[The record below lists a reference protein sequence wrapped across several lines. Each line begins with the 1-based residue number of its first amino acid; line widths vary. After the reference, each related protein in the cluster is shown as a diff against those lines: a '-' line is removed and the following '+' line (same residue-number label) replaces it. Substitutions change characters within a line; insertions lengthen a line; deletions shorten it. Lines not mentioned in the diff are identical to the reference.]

1 MKLLLLSTYFP
12 PEIGSASH
20 LFHDMGREFVKRG
33 HDVTVVTGYPTY
45 NIDEKTLD
53 KRYQTGLWMREE
65 MGGMTIVRARL
76 FRVPRAVPWLRGLQQ
91 VSGSFVSFFAG
102 WFLAKRADMVLI
114 YSPPLFLGLSGL
126 ALRLVTRAKVILNV
140 QDLFPQAAID
150 LGVLRSGFLIG
161 ALRAMESFIYK
172 RVDTVTVHSSGN
184 KDHVMAHGGKN
195 ERTHVVPN
203 VVDTDAVQPGPRMNA
218 FRKEH
223 GIPES
228 EIVVSFAGVLGYS
241 QDLDTVIDA
250 ARSLASIPEVKIYI
264 VGEGVEKERLI
275 AKAGNAPNI
284 RFLPMLPKEQYVDL
298 LHASDIC
305 LATLRSQVKTPVVPS
320 KILSIMAAGRPV
332 VAGMPLE
339 GDAPQIVTDA
349 ACGMCVAPEDPAAL
363 AAAIS
368 SLSADV
374 RLRQEMGVSGRSY
387 VESHYS
393 LSVCTA
399 LYDGIF
405 AGLKAGR

>member
-33 HDVTVVTGYPTY
+33 HQVTVVTGYPTY
-45 NIDEKTLD
+45 NIDEKTLE
-53 KRYQTGLWMREE
+53 KKYQTGLWMREDI
-65 MGGMTIVRARL
+65 GGMTVVRARL

-91 VSGSFVSFFAG
+91 VSGSFVSFLAG
-102 WFLAKRADMVLI
+102 WFLAAKADAVLI
-114 YSPPLFLGLSGL
+114 YSPPLFLGLTGL
-126 ALRLVTRAKVILNV
+126 ALRLVTRARVVLNV

-150 LGVLRSGFLIG
+150 LGVLRNGFMIRM
-161 ALRAMESFIYK
+161 LRGLESFIYR
-172 RVDTVTVHSSGN
+172 RVNAVTVHSTGN
-184 KDHVMAHGGKN
+184 KVHVLSHGGTDA
-195 ERTHVVPN
+195 RTHVVPN
-203 VVDTDAVQPGPRMNA
+203 VVDTDAVTPGPRMNS
-218 FRKEH
+218 FRTQY

-250 ARSLASIPEVKIYI
+250 AARLTAHPDVRIYI
-264 VGEGVEKERLI
+264 VGDGIEKQRLM
-275 AKAGNAPNI
+275 AKAANVPNV

-332 VAGMPLE
+332 LAGMPLE
-339 GDAPQIVTDA
+339 GDAPQIVKEA
-349 ACGMCVAPEDPAAL
+349 ACGVCVAPEDASLL
-363 AAAIS
+363 ADAIS
-368 SLSADV
+368 RLATDAS
-374 RLRQEMGVSGRSY
+374 LRQSMGTAGRSY

-393 LSVCTA
+393 LGVCTA
-399 LYDGIF
+399 LYESIF
-405 AGLKAGR
+405 AGLQ